1 MAQIAG
7 TIADGSHLAFR
18 KGFSNSVSAGKLIY
32 SPYEKHLFPS
42 LGQKK
47 ASEGV
52 FGGGSHLPENEGW
65 LPGDSAG
72 QRIYS
77 PYEGDLF
84 PYAGYHLG
92 SQSLAIN
99 WLPPSKPDFPYV
111 ATRAVTRRTTRHEA
125 DGFSGFATIEWE

>member
-77 PYEGDLF
+77 PMLATTLVASRWL
-84 PYAGYHLG
+84 PTGYHPR
-92 SQSLAIN
+92 SLISRT
-99 WLPPSKPDFPYV
+99 WRHELSPDGQHGM
-111 ATRAVTRRTTRHEA
+111 RRT
-125 DGFSGFATIEWE
+125 GFRGLQQ